1 MTIILLSNI
10 WEVIELMFQENYA
23 KLQSTT
29 DFKLMSILNK
39 KNKLQHLSIAI
50 PYWTLFTHDHTDYVE
65 YVEYMNIVNKPYYDH
80 DIECF
85 IFKSAKD
92 MLMQLQDIFNHITN
106 IFEEDEDVKY
116 KAFVIDIVIK
126 KNMPSS
132 TNNNNND
139 DDVLFLLNNLRI

>member
-10 WEVIELMFQENYA
+10 WEVIELLFQENYA

-50 PYWTLFTHDHTDYVE
+50 PYWTLFTHTDYIE
-65 YVEYMNIVNKPYYDH
+65 YIEYMSIVNKPYYDH

-92 MLMQLQDIFNHITN
+92 MLSQLQDIFNHIRN
-106 IFEEDEDVKY
+106 IFEDDEDVKY
-116 KAFVIDIVIK
+116 KAFVIDVVIK
-126 KNMPSS
+126 KNMAIS
-132 TNNNNND
+132 TASE
-139 DDVLFLLNNLRI
+139 DDVSFLLNNLRI

>member
-1 MTIILLSNI
+1 MTIIILSNI
-10 WEVIELMFQENYA
+10 WEVIELLFQENYT

-39 KNKLQHLSIAI
+39 KNKLQHMSIAI
-50 PYWTLFTHDHTDYVE
+50 PYWTLFNNPNYIE
-65 YVEYMNIVNKPYYDH
+65 YIEYMNIANKPYYDH

-92 MLMQLQDIFNHITN
+92 ILIQLLDIFNHIMN
-106 IFEEDEDVKY
+106 IFENEDDVKY

-126 KNMPSS
+126 KSKPISNS
-132 TNNNNND
+132 TD
-139 DDVLFLLNNLRI
+139 DDVSFLLNNLRI